1 MVPLL
6 ILYAAVAVVV
16 FFVAHRRFNADIG
29 ASLTAAFTCA
39 GALALI
45 TWALAMMGSL

>member
-29 ASLTAAFTCA
+29 AALTAAFTCA
-39 GALALI
+39 GGLAVI
-45 TWALAMMGSL
+45 TYVLATMGHW